1 MDIGGFLMDISGFLM
16 DIGGILMDMGGFLT
30 YQIESVLEGEDF
42 PL

>member
-1 MDIGGFLMDISGFLM
+1 MDIGGFLMDIS
-16 DIGGILMDMGGFLT
+16 GILMDMGGFLT